1 VQSLSRNCIAI
12 ELLGNFSISV
22 SLGALLENNLFLYHF
37 SLDANLDLSF
47 CRLN

>member
-1 VQSLSRNCIAI
+1 VQGLSRNCIAI
-12 ELLGNFSISV
+12 ELLGNFSIGV
-22 SLGALLENNLFLYHF
+22 SLGALFEENLVLHHF